1 MTPYTLISINWRTG
15 FFVFLYNLFDFSP
28 PIEDK
33 CFIFTE
39 TADFACQSI
48 LNGNRFV
55 FMFREKRPFDLSY
68 LWKNRC
74 ITTSFIIFFLWQT
87 IENCSKNF
95 SYMQTARSPSSMAI
109 LEHTQAHKCDR
120 LVISRHFWKRPI
132 HWMQINHANMMEC
145 VWKGEHVNKIS
156 HKPENV
162 FNICLHIVAA
172 IVK

>member
-1 MTPYTLISINWRTG
+1 MLLLKSLSECMHDGLLKYLPLVTRAQHTHIYMTPYTLISINWRTG

-33 CFIFTE
+33 CFIWTE

-74 ITTSFIIFFLWQT
+74 IKTSFIIFFFVANNWKLFEKFLKHT
-87 IENCSKNF
+87 NSKIPYFHGNIGAH
-95 SYMQTARSPSSMAI
+95 SG
-109 LEHTQAHKCDR
+109 TQM
-120 LVISRHFWKRPI
+120 W
-132 HWMQINHANMMEC
+132 
-145 VWKGEHVNKIS
+145 
-156 HKPENV
+156 
-162 FNICLHIVAA
+162 
-172 IVK
+172 